1 MKTHVHF
8 NVKSVSG
15 GKAPDGITALG
26 GGATAGCGGGTFYF
40 FIFLFAVANI
50 LHVNYSS
57 QHWHF
62 YTFLRASYPPQT
74 TLSAS
79 F

>member
-1 MKTHVHF
+1 MKTHVDF

-26 GGATAGCGGGTFYF
+26 GWGGAMVGLVGRP
-40 FIFLFAVANI
+40 FIFLFAVADI